1 MHALSYPKPEVI
13 NMALYCSESHICTDE
28 KRSIELINMV
38 PELQWDEK
46 NAAKTA
52 IEETLYGIF
61 SRFFTNT
68 DPK

>member
-1 MHALSYPKPEVI
+1 
-13 NMALYCSESHICTDE
+13 MALYRSESHICTDE
-28 KRSIELINMV
+28 KRSIELINTV

-46 NAAKTA
+46 NAVKTA